1 MDTYA
6 TKIAP
11 IAYLNLQQMGNGL
24 SLRNSGIDDVLR

>member
-1 MDTYA
+1 MDAYA

-24 SLRNSGIDDVLR
+24 SRRNSGIDDVLR